1 MAFQNSMAA
10 NIHGLTIHTWSGI
23 PWKDTGDEGRD
34 KPAEIDQLVIQW
46 DPRWMGGDEIAL
58 LGWISAD

>member
-1 MAFQNSMAA
+1 MAA

-34 KPAEIDQLVIQW
+34 KPAEIDQLFIQW
-46 DPRWMGGDEIAL
+46 DPGGRGKVAFGALWGMGPWG
-58 LGWISAD
+58 S